1 MEHAVLHAVQLIGI
15 VLALAGPFLVL
26 GLLRPAARA
35 VGTDLSSSPLG
46 SALTATATRWA
57 AWGALAA
64 AGGALLDLLVQSAEL
79 KGETVF
85 GGADLSL
92 SVRFAAQTAVG
103 NLMLLRIGV
112 LLLAAAAAWR
122 RAPGKWWVVGALAI
136 AAAVLVGL
144 VSHAAAQPSARG
156 VVIASQVTHICAAAA
171 WLGVLMHLLAARRAV
186 VTATEQGDV
195 ALLAEV
201 VRRFS
206 PVALGAAVLIALSG
220 VYITWR
226 FLGTPGA
233 VLTSTYGLTLILKL
247 ILLIPV
253 LVAGFANFRFIRPA
267 LAQLAG
273 TAAAPD
279 ASGVLRR
286 FGRLLELEVTAGI
299 LVITV
304 AGIVGSISPPG
315 DDGALRLSPRQVEA
329 LLSPDTPTTN
339 IGNLEE
345 MYRSA
350 ERTIL
355 NWRYAEFTHNWSG
368 VFVIL
373 MGASW
378 LLQGLGGPVGAFSA
392 RFWPALLVPFALFV
406 AIAAD
411 PQVWILRQ
419 VTVGEVLR
427 DPQQLEHQIGAAMV
441 LLLAWL
447 GWRDLRKP
455 AANRPLGYALP
466 VVMILGSVLLLG
478 HAHSALNDTEELT
491 NLITVQHA
499 VFGTFGLLAGTVRW
513 LDLRGLFPHRAAR
526 LLWPSLIVALGVF
539 MAFFYREVV

>member
-1 MEHAVLHAVQLIGI
+1 MEHAVLHAVQLIGLI
-15 VLALAGPFLVL
+15 LALAGPCLVL
-26 GLLRPAARA
+26 GLLQPAARTLG
-35 VGTDLSSSPLG
+35 VDTSRSPL
-46 SALTATATRWA
+46 SAALNASATRWA

-92 SVRFAAQTAVG
+92 SIRFATQTVVG

-112 LLLAAAAAWR
+112 LLLTAAATRR
-122 RAPGKWWVVGALAI
+122 RAPGKWWLVGALAC
-136 AAAVLVGL
+136 AATLLVGL
-144 VSHAAAQPSARG
+144 VSHAAAQPGARG
-156 VVIASQVTHICAAAA
+156 IIIASQLAHICAAAA
-171 WLGVLMHLLAARRAV
+171 WLGVLMHLLAARRALV
-186 VTATEQGDV
+186 AATAPDEV
-195 ALLAEV
+195 ALVAEV

-206 PVALGAAVLIALSG
+206 PVALGAATLIALSG
-220 VYITWR
+220 VYATWR
-226 FLGTPGA
+226 FLGTPSA
-233 VLTSTYGLTLILKL
+233 VLTSTYGLTLSLKL
-247 ILLIPV
+247 LLLLPV
-253 LVAGFANFRFIRPA
+253 LVAGFVNFRIVRPA
-267 LAQLAG
+267 LARL
-273 TAAAPD
+273 TS
-279 ASGVLRR
+279 ASPALDVSTVLRR

-315 DDGALRLSPRQVEA
+315 ADGALRLSPRQVEA
-329 LLSPDTPTTN
+329 LLSPDRPTTN

-355 NWRYAEFTHNWSG
+355 NWRYSEFTHNWSG

-378 LLQGLGGPVGAFSA
+378 LVQGLGGRSGAFAA
-392 RFWPALLVPFALFV
+392 RFWPALLLPFALFV

-411 PQVWILRQ
+411 PQIWLLRQ
-419 VTVGEVLR
+419 VTVWDVLR

-441 LLLAWL
+441 LLLAGL
-447 GWRDLRKP
+447 GWRDRRTP

-466 VVMILGSVLLLG
+466 VVMILGSILLLG

-513 LDLRGLFPHRAAR
+513 LELRGLFPQRAAR
-526 LLWPSLIVALGVF
+526 LLWPSLIVALGLF